1 MTVRAPMLEETQSP
15 VNELK
20 KLPVVTIVISP
31 ERSLVATSQEVT
43 PLSRPIIGEDMAVN
57 VEVRGQ
63 RTTVAIGIEPPPMR
77 QPGIA
82 CRVRFVAS

>member
-1 MTVRAPMLEETQSP
+1 
-15 VNELK
+15 
-20 KLPVVTIVISP
+20 
-31 ERSLVATSQEVT
+31 
-43 PLSRPIIGEDMAVN
+43 MAVN